1 MVASMPSAAAGKRRN
16 PSPAGLVGLS
26 HLRRRKRP
34 ELGIA
39 WIDLGAIPS

>member
-1 MVASMPSAAAGKRRN
+1 MHIILGGSGHVGSAAAM
-16 PSPAGLVGLS
+16 LVEAPG

-39 WIDLGAIPS
+39 LIDLDA